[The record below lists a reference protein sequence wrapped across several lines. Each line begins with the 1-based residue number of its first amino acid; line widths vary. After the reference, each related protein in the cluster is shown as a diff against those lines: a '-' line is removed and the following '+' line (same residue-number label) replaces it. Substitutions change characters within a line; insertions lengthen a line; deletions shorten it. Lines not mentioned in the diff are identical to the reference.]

1 MHSGVFRHGARIS
14 ALVMSLALLTI
25 VAGCGDDNSNT
36 TATSATTTAT
46 DHVIAG
52 QLPQS
57 SRDKGTLTVA
67 TDPSYAPNEFFDTDG
82 KTIIGMDIDLARAL
96 GGVLGLKVQPTQ
108 VVFDSILPGLA
119 SGRYDVGMSSF
130 TDTKERQKQVDFVTY
145 YSAGTSFMTRGQGGV
160 EIATLADLCGRTVAV
175 ETGTTQQTDA
185 GDQSGRCTAAGRPKV
200 TVQNYDDQNGANLA
214 LTAGRAEVSM
224 ADSPVADYQAKLSG
238 GKIRIVG
245 KPYGTAPYGIA
256 VPKNSGLAAALRAAM
271 AKLIDDGAYAKILD
285 RWGVRD
291 GAISAPRINGATG

>member
-1 MHSGVFRHGARIS
+1 
-14 ALVMSLALLTI
+14 MSLALLTI
-25 VAGCGDDNSNT
+25 AAGCGDDNSDS
-36 TATSATTTAT
+36 TATPAATTAT
-46 DHVIAG
+46 DSVIAG

-82 KTIIGMDIDLARAL
+82 KAIIGMDIDLARAL

-130 TDTKERQKQVDFVTY
+130 TDTKEREKQVDFVTY
-145 YSAGTSFMTRGQGGV
+145 YSAGTSFMTRGEGGV

-175 ETGTTQQTDA
+175 ETGTTQQSDA
-185 GDQSGRCTAAGRPKV
+185 DDQSGRCTAAGKPKV

-214 LTAGRAEVSM
+214 LTSGRAEVSM

-256 VPKNSGLAAALRAAM
+256 VPKNSGLAAPLHAAM

-291 GAISAPRINGATG
+291 GAISDPRINGAAG

>member
-1 MHSGVFRHGARIS
+1 MHSGVFRPGSRIS

-25 VAGCGDDNSNT
+25 VAGCGDGDSDST
-36 TATSATTTAT
+36 ATAAATSAS
-46 DHVIAG
+46 DSVIAG

-57 SRDKGTLTVA
+57 SRDKGTLTVG

-119 SGRYDVGMSSF
+119 SGRYDIGMSSF
-130 TDTKERQKQVDFVTY
+130 TDTKEREKQVDFVTY

-160 EIATLADLCGRTVAV
+160 KVTTLDDLCGHTVAV
-175 ETGTTQQTDA
+175 ESGTVQQTDA
-185 GDQSGRCTAAGRPKV
+185 GDQSGRCTAAGRPAV

-214 LTAGRAEVSM
+214 LASGRADLSM

-271 AKLIDDGAYAKILD
+271 AKLIDDGEYTKILD

-291 GAISAPRINGATG
+291 GAISNPRINGATG

>member
-1 MHSGVFRHGARIS
+1 
-14 ALVMSLALLTI
+14 MSLALLTI
-25 VAGCGDDNSNT
+25 AAGCGDDNSDS
-36 TATSATTTAT
+36 TATPAATTAT
-46 DHVIAG
+46 DSIIAG

-82 KTIIGMDIDLARAL
+82 KAIIGMDIDLARAL

-130 TDTKERQKQVDFVTY
+130 TDTKEREKQVDFVTY
-145 YSAGTSFMTRGQGGV
+145 YSAGTSFMTRGQGGAQ
-160 EIATLADLCGRTVAV
+160 IATLADLCGRTVAV

-185 GDQSGRCTAAGRPKV
+185 DDQSGRCTAAGKPKV

-214 LTAGRAEVSM
+214 LTSGRAEVSM

-291 GAISAPRINGATG
+291 GAISDPRINGAAG